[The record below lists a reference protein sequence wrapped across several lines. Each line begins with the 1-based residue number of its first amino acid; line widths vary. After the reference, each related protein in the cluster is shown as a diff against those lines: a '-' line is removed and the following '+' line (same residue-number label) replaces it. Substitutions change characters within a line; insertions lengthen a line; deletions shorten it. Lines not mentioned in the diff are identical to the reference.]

1 MQNIFAPGG
10 LWATPWMER
19 VLPHVVALAERNPVR
34 TVFTRFV
41 TPLSPQDRPG
51 QWRHYFARWERATRA
66 RLPES
71 ALDLVAPLARL
82 APPATIIDKPAYS
95 AFFQS
100 SLLSFLAEKH
110 VAALI
115 SGSET
120 DVCVLSSVLDA
131 VDHGFRVIV
140 AEDALCSSSDAGHD
154 ALMTLYRTRFT
165 EQIEL
170 LTVDETCA
178 LWREQP

>member
-1 MQNIFAPGG
+1 VPGRCARSG
-10 LWATPWMER
+10 RA
-19 VLPHVVALAERNPVR
+19 AR
-34 TVFTRFV
+34 TVCAAGDGHRQAGLFGI
-41 TPLSPQDRPG
+41 LC
-51 QWRHYFARWERATRA
+51 
-66 RLPES
+66 
-71 ALDLVAPLARL
+71 
-82 APPATIIDKPAYS
+82 
-95 AFFQS
+95 

-110 VAALI
+110 VATLII

-131 VDHGFRVIV
+131 VDYSFRVIV
-140 AEDALCSSSDAGHD
+140 VEDARCSSSDAGHD

-178 LWREQP
+178 LWHEQS